1 MESIRWRIVR
11 VELCNDVDGGKRVV
25 DVVHDDELE
34 DVCDRERVCERKSDG
49 PEFGLLVTSKSNQP
63 KYIFPTHRPL
73 NNVLTCPSV
82 RKSSMKEDVD
92 LPVMLPLLLCVRHV
106 IVKSQ

>member
-1 MESIRWRIVR
+1 MSV
-11 VELCNDVDGGKRVV
+11 CNDEDGGKRVV

-63 KYIFPTHRPL
+63 KYNFPTHRPL
-73 NNVLTCPSV
+73 NNVQSRALQLRSQ
-82 RKSSMKEDVD
+82 SMKEKYSTSTYYQ
-92 LPVMLPLLLCVRHV
+92 C
-106 IVKSQ
+106 